1 MSVVS
6 GSFTFDRSP
15 VSRNAESAEANFM
28 KRIWP
33 KLAILALLCLP
44 VPSLADGSMAA
55 SVRNCTWCHGTGAQ
69 GYTVAPRLAG
79 QRAQYI
85 ESQLRGYAAHFRDGP
100 FSRQY
105 MWGAAANLR
114 SETVRDLA
122 EYFAS
127 LPAKSAHDGRL
138 ELADR
143 GQSIYLQGIPEANV
157 VACLACHGPAGQGA
171 REIPR
176 LGGMSYFYLK
186 RRLQEW
192 GKGYHSTPGSP
203 MPVVASTL
211 GPDEIEAL
219 ASYLSFV
226 R

>member
-1 MSVVS
+1 MSAVS
-6 GSFTFDRSP
+6 GSSP
-15 VSRNAESAEANFM
+15 FERLPGSTNPESAKAYFM

-33 KLAILALLCLP
+33 KLFLLAILCSP
-44 VPSLADGSMAA
+44 VPAWAGSSMAA

-85 ESQLRGYAAHFRDGP
+85 EAQLRGYAAHIRDNP
-100 FSRQY
+100 FSKQY

-114 SETVRDLA
+114 PDVARDLA
-122 EYFAS
+122 DYFAS
-127 LPAKSAHDGRL
+127 LPPKSAHDGRRA
-138 ELADR
+138 LAER
-143 GQSIYLQGIPEANV
+143 GQVIFVQGIPEANI
-157 VACLACHGPAGQGA
+157 VACLACHGPGGEGV

-186 RRLQEW
+186 RRLEEW
-192 GKGYHSTPGSP
+192 GQGYHSASGSP
-203 MPVVASTL
+203 MPLVASTL
-211 GPDEIEAL
+211 GSNEIEAL

-226 R
+226 K

>member
-1 MSVVS
+1 
-6 GSFTFDRSP
+6 
-15 VSRNAESAEANFM
+15 M

-33 KLAILALLCLP
+33 KLMILAMLCSP
-44 VPSLADGSMAA
+44 IPAWAGNSVAA

-79 QRAQYI
+79 QRALYI
-85 ESQLRGYAAHFRDGP
+85 ESQLQGYAAHIRDNP
-100 FSRQY
+100 LSKQY
-105 MWGAAANLR
+105 MWSAAANLD
-114 SETVRDLA
+114 TDAVRDLA
-122 EYFAS
+122 DYFAS
-127 LPAKSAHDGRL
+127 LPPKSAHDGHRSL
-138 ELADR
+138 VER
-143 GQSIYLQGIPEANV
+143 GQAIYLGGIPEANI
-157 VACLACHGPAGQGA
+157 VACLACHGPAGQGV

-186 RRLQEW
+186 RRLEEW
-192 GKGYHSTPGSP
+192 GQGYHSAAGSP
-203 MPVVASTL
+203 MPLVVGTL

>member
-6 GSFTFDRSP
+6 GSF
-15 VSRNAESAEANFM
+15 M
-28 KRIWP
+28 KRVWP
-33 KLAILALLCLP
+33 KLVILAIVYSP
-44 VPSLADGSMAA
+44 VPSWAGSSIAAA

-79 QRAQYI
+79 QRSLYI
-85 ESQLRGYAAHFRDGP
+85 EAQLRGYAAHIRDNP
-100 FSRQY
+100 LSKQY

-114 SETVRDLA
+114 SDAVRDLA
-122 EYFAS
+122 DYFAS
-127 LPAKSAHDGRL
+127 LPPKTAHDGIRAL
-138 ELADR
+138 VEK
-143 GQSIYLQGIPEANV
+143 GQTIYLQGIPEANI
-157 VACLACHGPAGQGA
+157 VACLACHGPAGQGV

-186 RRLQEW
+186 RRLEEW
-192 GKGYHSTPGSP
+192 GQGYHSAPASP
-203 MPVVASTL
+203 MPLVASTL